1 MRKTL
6 SLLLAALMLLSL
18 APLALAESAEN
29 VTWVS
34 LGGGMPE
41 NYESWKAKVDAYLT
55 EKIGA
60 TLTADILSWGAYGDR
75 RNAIINGGEYFDII
89 FTDGGSY
96 AADIAK
102 GVLLDIKPLLD
113 NVPALRDVV
122 PASFWDAITIDGK
135 IYAVPTL
142 KDSALAHFFVFDPE
156 VIEGLE
162 LDISGVKTLADLD
175 PIFRKMKEG
184 NDKVAPIESP
194 FKLNKG
200 GAYHML
206 DVYDGAGVGVPVMGV
221 RYDDEG
227 RKVVSV
233 FETEEIMKNLEQ
245 LHTWYNDGIINAD
258 AATLAEAGSNLPF
271 YVAQGWAGAW
281 TYTKEDEATKES
293 RTYTGLTQPFIGPIA
308 SAGSIMGSMNGVYAG
323 AKNPELVMK
332 FLELVN
338 TDTKLRDM
346 ICYGEE
352 GVNFEYK
359 DGLVEQN
366 NDKPWPW
373 ARYTQANHAILTPTT
388 ANPDLFTGI
397 SWVNDNAVP
406 SVLMGFILDRSNI
419 EDELALI
426 IATYEKYLSE
436 LITGTAEPT
445 EIVPAMMDEI
455 RAVGF
460 DTVMEE
466 FQKQV
471 DAFFAK

>member
-1 MRKTL
+1 MKK
-6 SLLLAALMLLSL
+6 LLSL
-18 APLALAESAEN
+18 ALALLLVAGLVPLTMRAEQAP
-29 VTWVS
+29 VKWVS
-34 LGGGMPE
+34 LGGGMPD
-41 NYESWKAKVDAYLT
+41 NYDSWKAKVDAYTT
-55 EKIGA
+55 EKIGV
-60 TLTADILSWGAYGDR
+60 TLVADILSWGAYGDR

-113 NVPALRDVV
+113 QVPALRDVV
-122 PASFWDAITIDGK
+122 PASFWDAITIEGK

-156 VIEGLE
+156 VMSALGIDVEG
-162 LDISGVKTLADLD
+162 VNTLADLD

-184 NDKVAPIESP
+184 AEGVAPIESP

-206 DVYDGAGVGVPVMGV
+206 DVYDGAGVGVPVLGV
-221 RYDDEG
+221 RYDDQE
-227 RKVVSV
+227 RKVVSI
-233 FETEEIMKNLEQ
+233 FETEEIMDNLRL

-258 AATLAEAGSNLPF
+258 AATLAESGSNLPF

-281 TYTKEDEATKES
+281 TYTKEDADTKET
-293 RTYTGLTQPFIGPIA
+293 RTYTGLTQPFIGPIS
-308 SAGSIMGSMNGVYAG
+308 SAGTIMGSMNGVYAG
-323 AKNPELVMK
+323 AKNPEKVMA

-352 GVNFEYK
+352 GVNFEYV

-366 NDKPWPW
+366 PDMPWPW

-388 ANPDLFTGI
+388 ANPDLFSGI
-397 SWVNDNAVP
+397 SYVNDNAVP
-406 SVLMGFILDRSNI
+406 SVLMGFNLDRSSLEN
-419 EDELALI
+419 ELALI
-426 IATYEKYLSE
+426 KAVYEKYLSE
-436 LITGTAEPT
+436 VITGTVAPE
-445 EIVPAMMDEI
+445 EIVPEMIEEMN
-455 RAVGF
+455 AVGLQKVK
-460 DTVMEE
+460 DE
-466 FQKQV
+466 FQRQV
-471 DAFFAK
+471 DAAFAE